1 MDDVSYG
8 VLALALTLVAGT
20 WTWFAYRRRGIGAG
34 LTGAGITLLPVAAYL
49 TDTLRMFGR
58 IGGAIGDWA
67 TGLVLSPSVWA
78 GIVLAGLGVLLFG
91 AGRAVT
97 ARTGDRP
104 APARGD
110 QGRGQLPASSPA
122 TRPGTSPAPVDDE
135 MADIEALLRNRGI
148 T

>member
-34 LTGAGITLLPVAAYL
+34 LTGAGITLLPIAAYL

-58 IGGAIGDWA
+58 IGGAVGDWA

-78 GIVLAGLGVLLFG
+78 GIVLAGLGVVLFG

-104 APARGD
+104 AAPRG
-110 QGRGQLPASSPA
+110 RREQLPSSAPA
-122 TRPGTSPAPVDDE
+122 TRTGASPAPVDDDL
-135 MADIEALLRNRGI
+135 ADIEALLRNRGI